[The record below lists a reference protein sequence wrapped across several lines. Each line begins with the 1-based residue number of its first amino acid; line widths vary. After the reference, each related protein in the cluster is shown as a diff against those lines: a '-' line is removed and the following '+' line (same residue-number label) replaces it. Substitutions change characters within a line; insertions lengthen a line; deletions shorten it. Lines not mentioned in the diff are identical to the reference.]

1 MTISMLAKILPGNA
15 KPLKTVRWP
24 SVAAKFASQE
34 HSDPFFQDGRQVSEI
49 AQMRS
54 EIALLNAEL
63 ERTRAEADRTCHE
76 ASAAGKRDG
85 ELATRQA
92 LEQQWEGEMTKLRQL
107 MKEASGIGPKLRRQA
122 EEELVRLAV
131 AVARRILHREL
142 TVDVDAL
149 TGLVKAAFDRLD
161 QREIQQVRTD
171 AASVAVVEKIVGK
184 LGMPKPVKV
193 IADGSLRSGSLVI
206 ETRRGQLDASVETQL
221 QEIER
226 GFTDIVLQS

>member
-1 MTISMLAKILPGNA
+1 MISMLAKVLPGNVR
-15 KPLKTVRWP
+15 PLKTVRWP
-24 SVAAKFASQE
+24 SVATEFSSQD
-34 HSDPFFQDGRQVSEI
+34 HSDYFFPDSRQVPEA

-54 EIALLNAEL
+54 EIALLKAEL
-63 ERTRAEADRTCHE
+63 ERTRAEVDRTCNE

-85 ELATRQA
+85 EVATRQA
-92 LEQQWEGEMTKLRQL
+92 FEQQWDAEMAKLQQI
-107 MKEASGIGPKLRRQA
+107 MKEASEIGPKLRREA

-149 TGLVKAAFDRLD
+149 TGLAKAAFDRLD

-171 AASVAVVEKIVGK
+171 AASVTLVEKIVAK

-193 IADGSLRSGSLVI
+193 MADGSLRRGSLVI
-206 ETRRGQLDASVETQL
+206 ETKRGQLDASIETQL

-226 GFTDIVLQS
+226 GFIDIVRQS